1 MTLQVPDKLAAQ
13 AECTTPE
20 LISCLVVGLFYQ
32 GRLSLGQAGEALGLS
47 KPGFMQRLHE
57 MGLPMPYSVEEAG
70 HDIEAINRHWPAHPS
85 PVHA

>member
-1 MTLQVPDKLAAQ
+1 MILQVPDKLAAQ

-20 LISCLVVGLFYQ
+20 LIFGLVVGLFYQ

-57 MGLPMPYSVEEAG
+57 MGLPMPYSAEDASR
-70 HDIEAINRHWPAHPS
+70 DLEAINHRWPANPS
-85 PVHA
+85 PAQA